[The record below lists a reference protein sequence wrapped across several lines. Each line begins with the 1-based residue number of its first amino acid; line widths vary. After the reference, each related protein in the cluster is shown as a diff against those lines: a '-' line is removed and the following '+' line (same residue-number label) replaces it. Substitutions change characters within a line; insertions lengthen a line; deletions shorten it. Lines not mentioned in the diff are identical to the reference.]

1 MELKNL
7 NKVIPDMISLS
18 NNPGESKGGETK
30 KGLNATEIAVAPK
43 TLIKKVF

>member
-7 NKVIPDMISLS
+7 NKVMYAMISFS
-18 NNPGESKGGETK
+18 NNSGESRDGVTK
-30 KGLNATEIAVAPK
+30 KDFNATKIAVAPK